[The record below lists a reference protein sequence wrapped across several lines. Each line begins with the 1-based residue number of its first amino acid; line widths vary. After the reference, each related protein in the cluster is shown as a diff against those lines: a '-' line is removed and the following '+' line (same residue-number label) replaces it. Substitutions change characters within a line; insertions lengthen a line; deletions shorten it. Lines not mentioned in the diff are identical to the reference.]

1 MARALLLIALHMRRN
16 IAVSAISR
24 VSAVLLGLA
33 SSAASANEPPW
44 LDVDVTAYNATVAQ
58 TDESPSI
65 AAWGDRL
72 RPGMRAIA
80 VSRDLLS
87 LGLDRG
93 TRVQID
99 GLPGEYVV
107 LDKTHRRWT
116 RRVDLFMGKDVRKAL
131 SWGKRKM
138 RIRCIE
144 PCARFPE
151 PPQTVA
157 AAAEIPSPRGS
168 LRDWIHRVRMALL
181 GGITGA

>member
-1 MARALLLIALHMRRN
+1 MQRHIAPR
-16 IAVSAISR
+16 SISW

-33 SSAASANEPPW
+33 SSGVSANDRRW
-44 LDVDVTAYNATVAQ
+44 IDVDVTAYNATTAQ
-58 TDESPSI
+58 TDESPWI

-72 RPGMRAIA
+72 RPGMRAVA

-93 TRVQID
+93 ARIEID
-99 GLPGEYVV
+99 GLAGEYVV

-116 RRVDLFMGKDVRKAL
+116 RRVDLFMGKDVGKAL

-144 PCARFPE
+144 SCA
-151 PPQTVA
+151 
-157 AAAEIPSPRGS
+157 SS
-168 LRDWIHRVRMALL
+168 L
-181 GGITGA
+181 

>member
-1 MARALLLIALHMRRN
+1 MQRQDALR
-16 IAVSAISR
+16 SISW
-24 VSAVLLGLA
+24 VSAVLFGLA
-33 SSAASANEPPW
+33 SSTVSAKDRRW

-58 TDESPSI
+58 TDSNPWI

-93 TRVQID
+93 TRVEIE

-144 PCARFPE
+144 SC
-151 PPQTVA
+151 A
-157 AAAEIPSPRGS
+157 AATGGS
-168 LRDWIHRVRMALL
+168 RWRDAPHSS
-181 GGITGA
+181 G

>member
-1 MARALLLIALHMRRN
+1 MQRYLALRSM
-16 IAVSAISR
+16 SW

-33 SSAASANEPPW
+33 SSTVSANDRRW

-58 TDESPSI
+58 TDANPWI

-80 VSRDLLS
+80 ISRDLLS
-87 LGLDRG
+87 LGFDHG
-93 TRVQID
+93 TRVEID

-116 RRVDLFMGKDVRKAL
+116 RRVDLFMGEDVRKAL
-131 SWGKRKM
+131 SWGKRRM

-144 PCARFPE
+144 SCAVERVRTARTATETP
-151 PPQTVA
+151 A
-157 AAAEIPSPRGS
+157 ARGS
-168 LRDWIHRVRMALL
+168 LPRPGFIR
-181 GGITGA
+181 